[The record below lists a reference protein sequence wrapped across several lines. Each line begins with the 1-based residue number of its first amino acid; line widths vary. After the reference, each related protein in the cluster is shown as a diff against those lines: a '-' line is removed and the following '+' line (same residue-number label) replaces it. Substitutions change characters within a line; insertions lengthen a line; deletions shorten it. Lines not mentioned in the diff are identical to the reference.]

1 MSDVLLI
8 FHFIG
13 LMLGAGGG
21 LGSTVAMGYA
31 NSLSEQKAKTVRGLG
46 PVLAR
51 VSMSGLV
58 LMWATGLWLLFS
70 RYSIG
75 AMPVMFWFKIGF
87 VLLLTFAAVAIEMTY
102 ARVKAG
108 NAKAAALLPSF
119 GPMAGISSLM
129 AVIFAVL
136 AFH

>member
-8 FHFIG
+8 FHFVG

-21 LGSTVAMGYA
+21 LGSTVTMGYA

-46 PVLAR
+46 PILAR
-51 VSMSGLV
+51 MSLAGV
-58 LMWATGLWLLFS
+58 VIMWLTGIWLLLT
-70 RYSIG
+70 RYDIS
-75 AMPVMFWFKIGF
+75 ALPVMFWFKIGF
-87 VLLLTFAAVAIEMTY
+87 VLLLTIAAVSIEMTY

-108 NAKAAALLPSF
+108 NAKAAALLPSL

>member
-1 MSDVLLI
+1 MTDVLLI

-21 LGSTVAMGYA
+21 LGATVAMGYA

-46 PVLAR
+46 PPLAH
-51 VSMSGLV
+51 MSAAGLV
-58 LMWATGLWLLFS
+58 LMLASGLLLLFWK
-70 RYSIG
+70 YDVT

-87 VLLLTFAAVAIEMTY
+87 VLLLTVAVVSIEMTY
-102 ARVKAG
+102 GRIKKG
-108 NAKAAALLPSF
+108 DAKAAALLASL

-129 AVIFAVL
+129 AMIFAVL

>member
-1 MSDVLLI
+1 MNDVLLI

-31 NSLSEQKAKTVRGLG
+31 NSLSETKAKAVRGLG
-46 PVLAR
+46 PVFAH
-51 VSMSGLV
+51 VSMAGLV
-58 LMWATGLWLLFS
+58 VMWVTGVVLLFTK
-70 RYSIG
+70 YSIG
-75 AMPVMFWFKIGF
+75 AMPVMFWFKMGF
-87 VLLLTFAAVAIEMTY
+87 ALLLTFAVVSIEMTH

-108 NAKAAALLPSF
+108 DAKAALLLPSL
-119 GPMAGISSLM
+119 GPMAGLSSLM